1 MHGSPQIHDNLYF
14 DLKVYFIYFWVFKL
28 EREERKFLGN
38 RERKK
43 MVGCHDINNKNDH
56 I

>member
-1 MHGSPQIHDNLYF
+1 
-14 DLKVYFIYFWVFKL
+14 L
-28 EREERKFLGN
+28 ERGERKFLEN

-56 I
+56 IWYRQEEFDGDGFFFKVLIHGVI